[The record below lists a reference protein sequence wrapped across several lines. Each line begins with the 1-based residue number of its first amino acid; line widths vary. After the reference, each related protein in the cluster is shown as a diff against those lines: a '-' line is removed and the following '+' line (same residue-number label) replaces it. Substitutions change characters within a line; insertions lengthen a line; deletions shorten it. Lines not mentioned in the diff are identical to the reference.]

1 MNEKTYLKEFEY
13 WDGEK
18 FITFDMLELTDN
30 KIIVAVTN
38 QGKISVY
45 EYEVFED
52 ENGKYFEYGNT
63 YTRIAIEDFEIVDYI
78 ED

>member
-1 MNEKTYLKEFEY
+1 MNEKNHLKEFEY

-45 EYEVFED
+45 EYEAFED

-63 YTRIAIEDFEIVDYI
+63 YTRISIDDFEAFDYI